1 MTMGPP
7 AGVSMR
13 VRNELEI
20 GLFRSIYK
28 GVK

>member
-1 MTMGPP
+1 MILGPP
-7 AGVSMR
+7 AGVSIR
-13 VRNELEI
+13 VRNDREI